1 LWNRI
6 YRDILYGKS
15 SVGSGDKVARKPK
28 IQLYDTTL
36 RDGAQSAGISF
47 SVEDKLKIAKRL
59 GEIGIHF
66 VEGGWP
72 GSNPKDTEF
81 FARARNLDLGR
92 ATLVAF
98 GSTRR
103 VDTRAKS
110 DPNLRALRD
119 SGTKVVTLV
128 GKSWD
133 LHVTDVLQTTL
144 EQNLKLIADSVH
156 YIKSGGQSVF
166 FDAEHFFDG
175 YKRNSRYALLTIEAA
190 AKAGADCVVLCD
202 TNGGALPGEVTAAVK
217 AAKKIGIPLGIH
229 AHNDGELAVANTLA
243 AVEAGVIQVQGTI
256 NGYGERSGNANLC
269 SIIPALKLKMGIDC
283 ISDENLAR
291 LTDVSRY
298 VSELANIIPDP
309 HLPYVGASAFTHKAG
324 IHVSGLV
331 KHEESYQH
339 IDPDLV
345 GNRSRVLVSELSGI
359 SNVTY
364 KAKELGLDIPKGERA
379 RAVLEQ
385 IKALEKRGFQY
396 EGAEASFEL
405 LLRRTN
411 PDYQPP
417 FELVDFMVVVEK
429 HRRTPIVSD
438 RMEDMLSEAMVKVR
452 VKGEVIHTA
461 AEGNGPVNAL
471 DAALRKTL
479 LQFYPSLSA
488 VKLMDYKVRILEE
501 SDGTKSQV
509 RVLIE
514 SSDGEH
520 AWHTVGSSTNIIEA
534 SWIALADSLEYWLLR
549 YGLASSK
556 RSARR
561 SS

>member
-1 LWNRI
+1 
-6 YRDILYGKS
+6 
-15 SVGSGDKVARKPK
+15 VAKKPK
-28 IQLYDTTL
+28 VQLYDTTL
-36 RDGAQSAGISF
+36 RDGAQRAGISF

-72 GSNPKDTEF
+72 GSNPKDAEF
-81 FARARNLDLGR
+81 FTRARNLKLGR
-92 ATLVAF
+92 TALVAF

-103 VDTRAKS
+103 AGIKAQEDA
-110 DPNLRALRD
+110 NLNALKE
-119 SGTKVVTLV
+119 SGTSVVTLV

-133 LHVTDVLQTTL
+133 LHVTDVLNTTL
-144 EQNLKLIADSVH
+144 EENLKMIADSVR
-156 YIKSGGQSVF
+156 YLKSGGQSVF

-175 YKRNSRYALLTIEAA
+175 YKRNSVYALRTIEAA
-190 AKAGADCVVLCD
+190 AGAGADCVVLCD
-202 TNGGALPGEVTAAVK
+202 TNGGALPHEVAAAVR

-243 AVEAGVIQVQGTI
+243 AIEAGVIQVQGTI

-283 ISDENLAR
+283 ISDDNLAR

-309 HLPYVGASAFTHKAG
+309 YLPYVGASAFTHKAG
-324 IHVSGLV
+324 LHVSGLM
-331 KHEESYQH
+331 KHEKSYQH
-339 IDPDLV
+339 INPDLV
-345 GNRSRVLVSELSGI
+345 GNRSHVLVSELSGL
-359 SNVTY
+359 SNITY
-364 KAKELGLDIPKGERA
+364 KARELGLDIPKGERA
-379 RAVLEQ
+379 RAVLER
-385 IKALEKRGFQY
+385 IKALEKQGFQY

-452 VKGEVIHTA
+452 VRGEVIHTA

-520 AWHTVGSSTNIIEA
+520 DWRTVGSSTNIIEA

-556 RSARR
+556 KPARR
-561 SS
+561 SR